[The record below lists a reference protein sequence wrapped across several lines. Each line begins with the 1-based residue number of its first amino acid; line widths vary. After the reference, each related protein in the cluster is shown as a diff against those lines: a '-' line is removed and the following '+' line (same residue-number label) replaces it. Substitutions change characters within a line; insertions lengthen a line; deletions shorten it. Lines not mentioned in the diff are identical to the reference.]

1 MKKIQ
6 ATVLAAVS
14 IAAVCA
20 TAAVAA
26 GGPPVI
32 KEPFT
37 PLPCPAHPSTT
48 LALEGCAEKAIL
60 KTDAKINSQAKTIY
74 ARLRT
79 AGGKASFV
87 RGEKSWLS
95 YRRSSCSAQASKY
108 TGGTLEPVA
117 YAQCEVTRNTS
128 HIGDLNR
135 LNAALRP

>member
-1 MKKIQ
+1 MKRVPYIVV
-6 ATVLAAVS
+6 TAVS
-14 IAAVCA
+14 SLALWA
-20 TAAVAA
+20 TLAYAA

-60 KTDAKINSQAKTIY
+60 KTDAKINAQAKTIY
-74 ARLRT
+74 AKLRT

-108 TGGTLEPVA
+108 TGGTFEPVA
-117 YAQCEVTRNTS
+117 YARCEASRNLS
-128 HIGDLNR
+128 HIGDLKQ
-135 LNAALRP
+135 LTAALRP